1 MGLVVGICG
10 GSGSG
15 KTTLCSRLADRL
27 GGEAL
32 RLSFDSYYRDLPDL
46 PPQLRDTR
54 NFDHP
59 DALDADLLAS
69 HLDDLAAGRPVAV
82 PQYDFATFRR
92 SPEVAL
98 VEPRPVVLVEGIL
111 LFCHRPLVE
120 RLDLRIFRQCPE
132 DVRFARRRARDV
144 DERGRSPESV
154 RAQFQAT
161 VKPMHDRFVEP
172 YAVLAD
178 RLVGFGED
186 LDDVAG
192 ELEQAVRALVP
203 IAA

>member
-1 MGLVVGICG
+1 MGLIVGICG

-27 GGEAL
+27 GTEAV

-46 PPQLRDTR
+46 PPELRQAR

-59 DALDADLLAS
+59 DSLDAPLLAS
-69 HLDDLAAGRPVAV
+69 HLDDLSAGHPIAV
-82 PQYDFATFRR
+82 PGYDFTTFRR
-92 SPEVAL
+92 RDDLTL
-98 VEPRPVVLVEGIL
+98 VEARPVVLVEGIL

-120 RLDLRIFRQCPE
+120 RLDLRVFRHCPE
-132 DVRFARRRARDV
+132 EVRFARRRARDV
-144 DERGRSPESV
+144 VERGRSPESV
-154 RAQFQAT
+154 RAQFQDT

-172 YAVLAD
+172 YAGLAD
-178 RLVGFGED
+178 RSVGFDED
-186 LDDVAG
+186 LDDVAA
-192 ELEQAVRALVP
+192 ELERTIRALVP